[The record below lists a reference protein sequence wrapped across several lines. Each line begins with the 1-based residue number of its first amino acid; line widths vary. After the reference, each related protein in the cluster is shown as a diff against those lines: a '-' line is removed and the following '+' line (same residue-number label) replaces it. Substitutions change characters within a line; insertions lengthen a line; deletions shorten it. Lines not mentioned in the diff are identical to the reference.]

1 MNAEEFKMHVEEER
15 KIREA
20 EIEKTRQKLNLTE
33 SDMLHLIY
41 DAVEE
46 MQQDMCGEDE
56 LNEASEHWLE
66 ASPLLL
72 DFLVSLIKKEEEC
85 PTD

>member
-1 MNAEEFKMHVEEER
+1 MHVEEER

>member
-15 KIREA
+15 KIRDA
-20 EIEKTRQKLNLTE
+20 AIEKTRQKLNLSN

-46 MQQDMCGEDE
+46 MQQDMCGEEE

-72 DFLVSLIKKEEEC
+72 DYLEVLINEEEVKEHR
-85 PTD
+85 

>member
-33 SDMLHLIY
+33 SDMHHLIY

-46 MQQDMCGEDE
+46 MQQDLCGEDE

>member
-1 MNAEEFKMHVEEER
+1 MTAEEFKMHVEEER

-20 EIEKTRQKLNLTE
+20 AIEKTRQKLNLTE

-72 DFLVSLIKKEEEC
+72 DFLESLIKKEKEC

>member
-1 MNAEEFKMHVEEER
+1 MNAEEYKMLVEEER
-15 KIREA
+15 KIRA
-20 EIEKTRQKLNLTE
+20 AAIEKTRQKLNLSNT
-33 SDMLHLIY
+33 DMLHLIY

-46 MQQDMCGEDE
+46 MQQEMCGEDE

-72 DFLVSLIKKEEEC
+72 DFLESLIKKEKEC

>member
-72 DFLVSLIKKEEEC
+72 DFLVSLIKKEKEC

>member
-1 MNAEEFKMHVEEER
+1 
-15 KIREA
+15 
-20 EIEKTRQKLNLTE
+20 
-33 SDMLHLIY
+33 MLHLIY